1 MSVRLNSLILL
12 LSIASVPAAEKPAAF
27 RPKPAAEYR
36 NHQTISQL
44 TIAADAFTTSKET
57 KAAFGKLNP
66 NRYGVLPVLVVMQN
80 DSDKALRLDGMRVE
94 YIRPDHRRLQA
105 VPAEEVR
112 FLYGVERPKPG
123 VMGPR
128 YPIPGLGKRK
138 KNPLAAFEIVSR
150 AFSAKMLPPGDF
162 AYGFFYFNTAF
173 FPESILYVTGI
184 EEAATGQEL
193 FYFEIPL
200 E

>member
-1 MSVRLNSLILL
+1 MR
-12 LSIASVPAAEKPAAF
+12 ADKPVAF
-27 RPKPAAEYR
+27 HPKPAAEYPNR
-36 NHQTISQL
+36 QTVAGL
-44 TIAADAFTTSKET
+44 TIAADAFTTAKET
-57 KAAFGKLNP
+57 KTAFGKLNP

-94 YIRPDHRRLQA
+94 YIRPDSRRIQA
-105 VPAEEVR
+105 IPADEVR

-123 VMGPR
+123 VMTPR
-128 YPIPGLGKRK
+128 YPIPGLGRRK
-138 KNPLAAFEIVSR
+138 KNPLAAFEIESR

-162 AYGFFYFNTAF
+162 AYGFFYFNTAS
-173 FPESILYVTGI
+173 FPDSVLYITGI
-184 EEAATGQEL
+184 VEAATGQEL

>member
-1 MSVRLNSLILL
+1 MILL
-12 LSIASVPAAEKPAAF
+12 LSIVFPSWADKPAF
-27 RPKPAAEYR
+27 RPKPASEYPNR
-36 NHQTISQL
+36 QTISGL
-44 TIAADAFTTSKET
+44 TIAADAFSTAKET
-57 KAAFGKLNP
+57 KTAFGKLNP

-105 VPAEEVR
+105 VPADEVR
-112 FLYGVERPKPG
+112 YLYGVERPRPG
-123 VMGPR
+123 VTGPR
-128 YPIPGLGKRK
+128 YPIPGIGKRK
-138 KNPLAAFEIVSR
+138 KNPLAAFEIESR

-162 AYGFFYFNTAF
+162 AYGFFYFNTAS
-173 FPESILYVTGI
+173 FPESILYITGI
-184 EEAATGQEL
+184 VEAATGQEL